1 MIFNN
6 DFPIYKQYDAMDCG
20 PACLRMITK
29 YYGKSYSLQYF
40 REKSYA
46 SREGVSLLGLRDAAV
61 SIGMKARCVSVSIGY
76 LETEAK
82 LPCIVHWDNSHF
94 VVVYKVEDGQF
105 YVADPAGGKMKYKK
119 EAFLSHWTSSGDEGY
134 ALLLEPDEEFYK
146 RNDADVS
153 PRKFFFLLAYLKPYK
168 KLLVQLTAAMV
179 LGGLIQLFLPFLT
192 QIIVDKGIHASNIGL
207 LQTVL
212 LGQFLLIV
220 SRAFVDYIRGWIL
233 FYISTPLNITLV
245 YDFLIKLSKLPL
257 GFFDKKMLG
266 DLLQR
271 INDYKRVENFLT
283 STVLSILLTC
293 ITLLVFG
300 IVLATYSYPVFLI
313 FCAGTCLY
321 LFWLRIFLA
330 KRRQID
336 FARFRQLGR
345 NQNTIIQLITGM
357 QEIRLHNCEKKK
369 MADWVQIQNE
379 LFSIGK
385 QSVSL
390 TQNQQTGCFL
400 IQETQNII
408 ITYFAARSVIQGDIT
423 LGMMMAIMFI
433 LGQLNGP
440 VEQLVYFIASAQD
453 AKISFERVEEIR
465 ALQEEEPANKIKRTD
480 IANDAD
486 IIVSNISFQYDGP
499 YSETVL
505 KDISLTL
512 PNKKITAIVGTS
524 GSGKTTL
531 LKLLLGVYQPVR
543 GAISIG
549 NITMTDISNRAW
561 RNRCG
566 MVMQDG
572 YIFSD
577 TIAGNIALQDESTD
591 DEKLKQAAKVANI
604 DEFIETLPL
613 GYRTLI
619 GAEGHG
625 LSQGQ
630 KQRILIA
637 RAVYKNPDCLFF
649 DEATNSLDAL
659 NEAAVMK
666 NLALFFQNKTV
677 VVVAHRLSTVK
688 NADKIIVL
696 DKGIVVETGTHTEL
710 VANKG
715 AYYRLVKNQL
725 ELGG

>member
-1 MIFNN
+1 M
-6 DFPIYKQYDAMDCG
+6 
-20 PACLRMITK
+20 
-29 YYGKSYSLQYF
+29 
-40 REKSYA
+40 
-46 SREGVSLLGLRDAAV
+46 
-61 SIGMKARCVSVSIGY
+61 
-76 LETEAK
+76 
-82 LPCIVHWDNSHF
+82 
-94 VVVYKVEDGQF
+94 
-105 YVADPAGGKMKYKK
+105 
-119 EAFLSHWTSSGDEGY
+119 
-134 ALLLEPDEEFYK
+134 
-146 RNDADVS
+146 
-153 PRKFFFLLAYLKPYK
+153 
-168 KLLVQLTAAMV
+168 
-179 LGGLIQLFLPFLT
+179 
-192 QIIVDKGIHASNIGL
+192 
-207 LQTVL
+207 
-212 LGQFLLIV
+212 
-220 SRAFVDYIRGWIL
+220 
-233 FYISTPLNITLV
+233 
-245 YDFLIKLSKLPL
+245 
-257 GFFDKKMLG
+257 
-266 DLLQR
+266 
-271 INDYKRVENFLT
+271 
-283 STVLSILLTC
+283 
-293 ITLLVFG
+293 
-300 IVLATYSYPVFLI
+300 ATYSYPVFLI

-321 LFWLRIFLA
+321 LCWLRIFLA

-336 FARFRQLGR
+336 FARFRQLGK

-357 QEIRLHNCEKKK
+357 QEIRLHNCEKTKI
-369 MADWVQIQNE
+369 ADWVQIQNE

-408 ITYFAARSVIQGDIT
+408 ITYFAARSVIQDDIT

-440 VEQLVYFIASAQD
+440 VEQLVYFIVSAQD

-465 ALQEEEPANKIKRTD
+465 ALQEEEPTNQIKRTD

-505 KDISLTL
+505 KDVSITL
-512 PNKKITAIVGTS
+512 PNKRITAIVGTS

-577 TIAGNIALQDESTD
+577 TIAGNIALQDEITD
-591 DEKLKQAAKVANI
+591 NEKLKRAAKVANI
-604 DEFIETLPL
+604 DEFIETLPM

-619 GAEGHG
+619 GADGHG

-637 RAVYKNPDCLFF
+637 RAVYKNPDYLFF
-649 DEATNSLDAL
+649 DEATNSLDAF

-666 NLALFFQNKTV
+666 KLALFFQNKTV

-688 NADKIIVL
+688 NADQIIVL
-696 DKGIVVETGTHTEL
+696 DQGSVVETGTHTGL

-725 ELGG
+725 DLGS